1 MRTKKRQVTEH
12 IKPTIDLIKQSR
24 EVKQSLTAKIEAF
37 VNAIS
42 ENCDAAQQKNMTNMK
57 NILFAFLLL
66 FSIGASAQTADYTL
80 TGTNTT
86 YIDADDE
93 KAFIYP
99 VLDTLDGTGAGDD
112 TLKVTVPGVLGANYR
127 IAFMGL
133 VSDLTSGG
141 NVVLKVYG
149 AACPTCSYYE
159 TSVTATLTM
168 GTADE
173 YLASNIIYAPY
184 IKLYFIEATGE
195 VKMNGHIILKP
206 EK

>member
-1 MRTKKRQVTEH
+1 MLTKKKRVIER
-12 IKPTIDLIKQSR
+12 INPTIDLIKKSCEAKR
-24 EVKQSLTAKIEAF
+24 SLTDKIHAF

-42 ENCDAAQQKNMTNMK
+42 EKDDYVKPKNINEMK
-57 NILFAFLLL
+57 NIILGLLMFFAAI
-66 FSIGASAQTADYTL
+66 STAQTADYTL
-80 TGTNTT
+80 IGDNSTWI
-86 YIDADDE
+86 YADDS

-149 AACPTCSYYE
+149 AACSTCSYYE
-159 TSVTATLTM
+159 TSVTTTLTM
-168 GTADE
+168 STADE
-173 YLASNIIYAPY
+173 YLATNIIYAPY
-184 IKLYFIEATGE
+184 IRLHFIEATGR

-206 EK
+206 E